1 MGIWDGFR
9 DGIKKNLGEGKEILE
24 DGVVKI
30 GNGIADAI
38 NLPEDPKQPDPDDTF
53 DYILYASGGIA
64 VLALLL
70 VVMFKF

>member
-9 DGIKKNLGEGKEILE
+9 DGIKKNLGEGKQIVE
-24 DGVVKI
+24 DGVTKI
-30 GNGIADAI
+30 GNDIADAI
-38 NLPEDPKQPDPDDTF
+38 NLPADPEKKEDDSTF
-53 DYILYASGGIA
+53 DYVLYAAGGIS